1 MQAVQTRLDEFLET
15 RTPILAPLG
24 EHPLTLLDVSRSFLS
39 GGKRFR
45 AQFCYWG
52 WRSVTVA
59 DSVPEQAWSGILTAA
74 AALEVFHAAAL
85 VHDDLID
92 HSDLRRGAPS
102 AHRRFERIH
111 DDNSWAAD
119 GIDFGRASAVLLGDL
134 LIVWSDELL
143 DDSLDSLPGSTAA
156 AVRSEF
162 NRMRT
167 QVTAGQYLDIVA
179 ERAWRTLDSDPFEQA
194 RRVIVYKSA
203 KYSVESPLALGALH
217 GRASDQQLAALRA
230 YGLPLGVA
238 YQLRDDL
245 LGVFGDPARTG
256 KPSGDD
262 LREGK
267 RTVLVAL
274 ARRNMGDS
282 DREELDRA
290 LGDPEL
296 SGDRVRH
303 VQHSIRD
310 SGAAAE
316 VEELIALEAARA
328 LDALEDAPLEPQATQ
343 RLRELASTVTVRDA

>member
-1 MQAVQTRLDEFLET
+1 
-15 RTPILAPLG
+15 
-24 EHPLTLLDVSRSFLS
+24 
-39 GGKRFR
+39 
-45 AQFCYWG
+45 
-52 WRSVTVA
+52 
-59 DSVPEQAWSGILTAA
+59 
-74 AALEVFHAAAL
+74 
-85 VHDDLID
+85 
-92 HSDLRRGAPS
+92 
-102 AHRRFERIH
+102 
-111 DDNSWAAD
+111 
-119 GIDFGRASAVLLGDL
+119 
-134 LIVWSDELL
+134 
-143 DDSLDSLPGSTAA
+143 
-156 AVRSEF
+156 
-162 NRMRT
+162 MRT